1 MNEPN
6 EPADLKHTPIATVA
20 TWIQGVAVQL
30 DKALQLR
37 DPPFRFPPDLDVN
50 ATTERLMATIKQ
62 CEGKDDPA
70 RSALHAAAQSALT
83 LIAFGMVLE
92 RADSERTPTS

>member
-37 DPPFRFPPDLDVN
+37 DPPFRFPPHW
-50 ATTERLMATIKQ
+50 T
-62 CEGKDDPA
+62 
-70 RSALHAAAQSALT
+70 
-83 LIAFGMVLE
+83 
-92 RADSERTPTS
+92 